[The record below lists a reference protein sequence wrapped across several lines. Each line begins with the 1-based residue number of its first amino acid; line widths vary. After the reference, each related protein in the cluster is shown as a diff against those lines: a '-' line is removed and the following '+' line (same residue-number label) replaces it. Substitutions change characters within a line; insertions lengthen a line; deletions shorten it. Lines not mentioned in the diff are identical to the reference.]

1 MLPSAPGTARPE
13 QESRYVI
20 RENKTWVI
28 TTDPLGNISEQGA
41 DGRGNITRVRR
52 LDKGGKELT
61 TAGYVYNGLGEML
74 KAVDADGNPL
84 AVEYDRLGRR
94 TKMTSADIGTKQWW
108 YDASGNVVAEAD
120 GELVRKGKRIQYEYD
135 GLNRL
140 TKINYP
146 YSEAVV
152 YEYGGYSAGGREDNA
167 AGRVT
172 RVRDESGSIEYKYGK
187 LGQVEREHRVIK
199 LLPLSS
205 GKTKSGEMKYA
216 SDYLGRMKEITYPDG
231 EVVRYGYGYGGQ
243 IKSVT
248 GERIGTKFD
257 YVTNIGYDEYGQ
269 RVYIMYGNGAETEYK
284 YDPYRRWL
292 SGLDTNSGNAG
303 KVQDM
308 KYNFDS
314 VGNVL
319 GYENNARGYTTKQSY
334 SYDALYQLT
343 GVQGTSR
350 SHPYGGNEEYKTDY
364 RQKFDFN
371 RIGNM
376 TNKISEESVSNTNRV
391 GAELNYAL
399 EYEYYKGT
407 HKAERIGNRYYDYD
421 LNGNV
426 LAEREGSHAVN
437 KEADRAYYQEG
448 DKYWADY
455 GFGLVKPKPD
465 TPDDGVY
472 QRNYKWNE
480 RNLLSETSDNTYTVQ
495 YRYGA
500 DGQRALKLNAASG
513 RSVVYFN
520 KMWQTSD
527 SRMEW
532 LQSKHIYLNEDR
544 IATKYN
550 SEGNINT
557 QAEKERTYYYHS
569 DHLGSA
575 QVVTNWKG
583 QIHERLE
590 YTPYG
595 ELWIDWKGD
604 TGLEDKTPF
613 RFTGKE
619 MDAETGFYYY
629 GARYLDPKTSRWI
642 SADPA
647 LGEYVPV
654 APVDD
659 EARKRN
665 GNLPGQGGVFNYVNL
680 HVYHYAGNNPVKYVD
695 PDGRS
700 PGPSPYNMP
709 NTLAPSNIPYN
720 SQIVYQNLSL
730 RKEETKARVEGLDQ
744 IFRSSSSTILS
755 IWRLFDKFAD
765 GGKYRNIYIRMQIK
779 AKIDVVLFLED
790 ARKYLSHS
798 DSTAKYTIQEAE
810 TATLFFN
817 NTMYLKYYHDLD
829 RLGPYKFELQI
840 PYMSDKEVYDYLNY
854 GYLHYHYIIA
864 KPNNPIKE

>member
-1 MLPSAPGTARPE
+1 MPDLIKF
-13 QESRYVI
+13 SRI
-20 RENKTWVI
+20 
-28 TTDPLGNISEQGA
+28 A
-41 DGRGNITRVRR
+41 
-52 LDKGGKELT
+52 
-61 TAGYVYNGLGEML
+61 A
-74 KAVDADGNPL
+74 
-84 AVEYDRLGRR
+84 
-94 TKMTSADIGTKQWW
+94 
-108 YDASGNVVAEAD
+108 
-120 GELVRKGKRIQYEYD
+120 VRKGKRIQYEYD

-376 TNKISEESVSNTNRV
+376 TNKISEESVSNTNRI

-465 TPDDGVY
+465 ATDDGVY

-495 YRYGA
+495 YRYGS

-550 SEGNINT
+550 SEGNTNT

-613 RFTGKE
+613 RFAGKE

-629 GARYLDPKTSRWI
+629 GARYMDPKTSRWI

-647 LGEYVPV
+647 LGEYVPG
-654 APVDD
+654 AGQGGG
-659 EARKRN
+659 E
-665 GNLPGQGGVFNYVNL
+665 LPGIGGVFNYVNL
-680 HVYHYAGNNPVKYVD
+680 HVYHYAGNNPVNYTD
-695 PDGRS
+695 PTGMWHANGDGTVTFDNDNDTLAQGAAAAGWDNWKDALQGNNKGAIFYRDYKEIDVS
-700 PGPSPYNMP
+700 SWYNDNGDWIGGD
-709 NTLAPSNIPYN
+709 NTLVGITMSN
-720 SQIVYQNLSL
+720 
-730 RKEETKARVEGLDQ
+730 KEPTFDRPTSGVVSSEYGMRPDPFDPEGKEKFHGGVDIKDVAGTIIKASAFGVVSEITKGDDVWGNTVVVRHGSGYTTRYAHLDKITDWTYGKGTVLHKNNKVGTMGNTGKSKGIHLHFGL
-744 IFRSSSSTILS
+744 
-755 IWRLFDKFAD
+755 
-765 GGKYRNIYIRMQIK
+765 YRNGNSMDPEEKVKLR
-779 AKIDVVLFLED
+779 
-790 ARKYLSHS
+790 
-798 DSTAKYTIQEAE
+798 
-810 TATLFFN
+810 
-817 NTMYLKYYHDLD
+817 
-829 RLGPYKFELQI
+829 
-840 PYMSDKEVYDYLNY
+840 
-854 GYLHYHYIIA
+854 
-864 KPNNPIKE
+864 